1 MTKQLLSFI
10 TIALLL
16 LSGCQNKDT
25 TEESLIETE
34 EVADENL
41 MEKSQESADEE
52 IQEYGLLK
60 AIEDGV
66 YPMFILTIEFPERN
80 MTADFNL
87 NIEEISLD
95 HTSLYELK
103 DKYVTLYYLSEMEN
117 MLAYIQYEGKSL
129 LGEYAPEMDPEWKTI
144 SGVLSGA
151 ESETMSD
158 LPDEIIVTTNEGEK
172 ISFKEYIT
180 PEIVAANGKEVDVFY
195 TIRGTETITKLV
207 ASDSD

>member
-1 MTKQLLSFI
+1 
-10 TIALLL
+10 
-16 LSGCQNKDT
+16 
-25 TEESLIETE
+25 
-34 EVADENL
+34 
-41 MEKSQESADEE
+41 
-52 IQEYGLLK
+52 
-60 AIEDGV
+60 
-66 YPMFILTIEFPERN
+66 
-80 MTADFNL
+80 
-87 NIEEISLD
+87 EEISLD